1 MPAQATYDVR
11 ISWSARASNAF
22 TIGKSVIGGTDVLVS
37 QFSAS
42 FDGPYD
48 DVTGRT
54 RSISIRRG
62 RDDNLDPMRAGE
74 ATIVLHDPDAR
85 FSPANSSSPLAGMIL
100 PMRPVRIQATG
111 PGPNLVSNPGFETDV
126 SGWSA
131 VSGATLTRVTSEA
144 HSGNASLRITTPGSA
159 AGEGAQ
165 ADASSFTPGRT
176 YTAVAWVKGSGQIT
190 LRISDGVGSTT
201 SQTVTLTGSWQEISV
216 TRTISAS
223 ATVLRVILRTPS
235 AQVVTCYAD
244 DVNLYDTA
252 TTYGLFRGFVRS
264 IEHDPARDARSTT
277 IHAVDLFLWLSR
289 AQPTISSTG
298 ETTTGA
304 AIGRILDAVGFD
316 DRTLR
321 DLATGDTIPDFS
333 ADGTKTALSLIEE
346 LLEAERGAFF
356 VTADGVAHYESRHA
370 RSLRI
375 TSSGEIADSMG
386 GLMPSTDID
395 RVRNRATVL
404 RTGGVEQTASDSDSA
419 ATYGWADLGRIE
431 TPYLQTDSQAASL
444 AAYLVGQRRDPRPPV
459 RAVELVNRDAAI
471 LAHMLGRELQDRVTV
486 IETNVSGTSGDYHIE
501 QISHEIEQGGLLHR
515 TTWQLSERGA
525 GNAFVIGSSRIGS
538 TDVITY

>member
-201 SQTVTLTGSWQEISV
+201 SQTVTLTCC
-216 TRTISAS
+216 A
-223 ATVLRVILRTPS
+223 
-235 AQVVTCYAD
+235 
-244 DVNLYDTA
+244 
-252 TTYGLFRGFVRS
+252 
-264 IEHDPARDARSTT
+264 
-277 IHAVDLFLWLSR
+277 
-289 AQPTISSTG
+289 
-298 ETTTGA
+298 
-304 AIGRILDAVGFD
+304 
-316 DRTLR
+316 
-321 DLATGDTIPDFS
+321 
-333 ADGTKTALSLIEE
+333 
-346 LLEAERGAFF
+346 
-356 VTADGVAHYESRHA
+356 
-370 RSLRI
+370 
-375 TSSGEIADSMG
+375 
-386 GLMPSTDID
+386 
-395 RVRNRATVL
+395 
-404 RTGGVEQTASDSDSA
+404 
-419 ATYGWADLGRIE
+419 
-431 TPYLQTDSQAASL
+431 
-444 AAYLVGQRRDPRPPV
+444 
-459 RAVELVNRDAAI
+459 
-471 LAHMLGRELQDRVTV
+471 
-486 IETNVSGTSGDYHIE
+486 
-501 QISHEIEQGGLLHR
+501 
-515 TTWQLSERGA
+515 
-525 GNAFVIGSSRIGS
+525 
-538 TDVITY
+538 